1 VSFSN
6 SCSSD
11 VQADFARGVAMLHSF
26 WYSAAEE
33 AFRDVLAKDGSCA
46 IADWGIAAILMN
58 NPLGGVGASPKHV
71 EKARAAV
78 EEGRRIV
85 AATQLSATTST
96 RLLHII
102 KIGPTVRSAHAR
114 RAAPK
119 HSKLWPRGIPT
130 MMRHRFSRP
139 YISQARNLSLI
150 RPTPLILRPP
160 RSWKGNPPNTPS
172 IQASRI
178 I

>member
-11 VQADFARGVAMLHSF
+11 VQAVFARGVAMLHSF

-85 AATQLSATTST
+85 AATQLSATRRRDCFILS
-96 RLLHII
+96 RLGQPSGALTPGEPRQSI
-102 KIGPTVRSAHAR
+102 RSFGREVFR
-114 RAAPK
+114 R
-119 HSKLWPRGIPT
+119 
-130 MMRHRFSRP
+130 
-139 YISQARNLSLI
+139 
-150 RPTPLILRPP
+150 
-160 RSWKGNPPNTPS
+160 
-172 IQASRI
+172 
-178 I
+178 

>member
-1 VSFSN
+1 MSFSN

-46 IADWGIAAILMN
+46 IADWGIAASLMN
-58 NPLGGVGASPKHV
+58 NPLGGVGASPKDV

-96 RLLHII
+96 RLLHNIRI
-102 KIGPTVRSAHAR
+102 VPTVRSAHAR
-114 RAAPK
+114 E
-119 HSKLWPRGIPT
+119 PRQ
-130 MMRHRFSRP
+130 S
-139 YISQARNLSLI
+139 I
-150 RPTPLILRPP
+150 RSFCREVF
-160 RSWKGNPPNTPS
+160 R
-172 IQASRI
+172 R
-178 I
+178 